1 MADLADLTITVNLDT
16 ATAALRLI
24 RDYTATVPDD
34 AEERAN
40 VLALVHAVA
49 ADALRQA
56 RAEPRV
62 RHA

>member
-1 MADLADLTITVNLDT
+1 MADITVTVNLDT
-16 ATAALRLI
+16 ATASLRLI
-24 RDYTATVPDD
+24 RDYTATVPDS

-40 VLALVHAVA
+40 VLFLVHAVA